1 MLRPYIADIITL
13 TRIIGSI
20 DLLSTKV
27 FTKEFFVIYT
37 YCGISDA
44 LDGFVARKLKTESK
58 LGSVLD
64 SISDLIF
71 YSMLFYKIWPTLKD
85 VLPAFFFTIIWT
97 IFGIRVSCYAYVY
110 AKEKKFASEHFKLNK
125 ITGLMLF
132 VLPYIVKTD
141 FFVYY
146 AAIVCLVAFI
156 AAIYEYRFHLTGKK

>member
-132 VLPYIVKTD
+132 VLPYIIKTD

-146 AAIVCLVAFI
+146 AAVVCLVAFI

>member
-132 VLPYIVKTD
+132 VLPYIIKTN

-146 AAIVCLVAFI
+146 AAVVCLVAFI

>member
-20 DLLSTKV
+20 DLLSTNV
-27 FTKEFFVIYT
+27 FSNEFFLIYT

-64 SISDLIF
+64 SISDWIF
-71 YSMLFYKIWPTLKD
+71 YSMMFIKIWSALVKA
-85 VLPAFFFTIIWT
+85 LPGFFFTVIWT
-97 IFGIRVSCYAYVY
+97 IFGIRVSCYAYVF
-110 AKEKKFASEHFKLNK
+110 AKEKKFASEHFILNK
-125 ITGLMLF
+125 VTGLLLF
-132 VLPYIVKTD
+132 VIPYIINKS

-146 AAIVCLVAFI
+146 AALVCLVAFI

>member
-1 MLRPYIADIITL
+1 MLKPYIADIITL

-71 YSMLFYKIWPTLKD
+71 YSMLFYKIWPTLTQ
-85 VLPAFFFTIIWT
+85 VLPGFFFTIIWT

-132 VLPYIVKTD
+132 ILPYIIKTS

-146 AAIVCLVAFI
+146 AALVCFVAFI

>member
-146 AAIVCLVAFI
+146 AAVVCLVAFI